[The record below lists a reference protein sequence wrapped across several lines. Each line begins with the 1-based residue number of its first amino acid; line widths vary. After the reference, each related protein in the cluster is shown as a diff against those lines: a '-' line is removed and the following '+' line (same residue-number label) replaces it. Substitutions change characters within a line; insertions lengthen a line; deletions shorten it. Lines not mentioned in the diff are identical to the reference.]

1 MLRLTRRVSYIISCK
16 ELCYNFDEI
25 SWPCRMDSDCVQRG
39 KSQDIKGRMRII
51 FEDAYGMQEAGIDGG
66 GLFKDFMENL
76 VKQAFDP
83 FFGLFLSTSDNRMYP
98 NPNAHLAVGQ
108 ATQAFE
114 YIGKMVGKALYEVS
128 CPLTTVSTFVAR
140 SLYLKTS
147 EKKSKSLFQRWLWVG
162 VLSEKCNCIFWNFD
176 LWSSWPHIPQLNVT
190 SLAGSIIQF
199 CCKECPLSQSQ
210 SDPAIEKVLIFN
222 YQYAERCNW
231 ASQDIVGFPVILGQ
245 D

>member
-1 MLRLTRRVSYIISCK
+1 
-16 ELCYNFDEI
+16 
-25 SWPCRMDSDCVQRG
+25 
-39 KSQDIKGRMRII
+39 MRII

-128 CPLTTVSTFVAR
+128 CPLTTISTLVAR
-140 SLYLKTS
+140 PLYL
-147 EKKSKSLFQRWLWVG
+147 EHQKKNSKSLFQRWLWVG
-162 VLSEKCNCIFWNFD
+162 VWVKTEVALSGILICGHHD
-176 LWSSWPHIPQLNVT
+176 LTYYCWMLQVLLVQLFSSAVKNAL
-190 SLAGSIIQF
+190 
-199 CCKECPLSQSQ
+199 
-210 SDPAIEKVLIFN
+210 
-222 YQYAERCNW
+222 
-231 ASQDIVGFPVILGQ
+231 FPNHNQILQ
-245 D
+245 RRKY